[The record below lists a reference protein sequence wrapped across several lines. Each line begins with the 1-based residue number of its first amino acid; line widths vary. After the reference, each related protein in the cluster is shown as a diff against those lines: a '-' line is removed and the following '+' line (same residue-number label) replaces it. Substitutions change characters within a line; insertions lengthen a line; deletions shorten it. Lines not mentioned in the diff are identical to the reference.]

1 MVKVLVVGQ
10 TPPPYLGQPIML
22 QKLLDS
28 GIADV
33 ELHHVGIRLS
43 TDANEV
49 GRFGWT
55 KVLNLFPIIAH
66 IWWARI
72 FRGVKILYY
81 PPAGPNRV
89 TMFRDFAILLPTRFL
104 FAKTIF
110 HFHASGLSE
119 MYPRLPAWQ
128 RWLFRRAYYNADA
141 GIRLSELTPDDARQ
155 LRVHREYVI
164 ANGIDDPC
172 PAGPI
177 TDTTPVS
184 TQRPLR
190 VLFVAMLR
198 ESKGVLV
205 LIEAAAQL
213 AQRGV
218 PVEVEIMGQFI
229 SPEFADRVHAR
240 VKELGVED
248 RVKFL
253 GMLTGDAKFA
263 AYARA
268 DIFSMP
274 TFYESEAFPVVLL
287 EAMAY
292 GLPIVATRWRG
303 IPTIVDDEVTGFLV
317 EPRDSSPVADRI
329 AELAEDPA
337 LRVRLG
343 QAGREKF
350 LDLYVWERHLTNM
363 RRVFLDTAGIV
374 DARHDEVTLQQ
385 PAPSEAKVEALA

>member
-28 GIADV
+28 PIAGV

-49 GRFGWT
+49 GRFRWS
-55 KVLNLFPIIAH
+55 KVLTLIPIVLRIV
-66 IWWARI
+66 WARL
-72 FRGVKILYY
+72 FGGVKILYY

-89 TMFRDFAILLPTRFL
+89 TIFRDFAILLPTRWL
-104 FAKTIF
+104 FGKTIF

-119 MYPRLPAWQ
+119 IYERLPAWQ

-141 GIRLSELTPDDARQ
+141 GIRLSALTPDDARQ
-155 LRVHREYVI
+155 LRVRREYVI

-172 PAGPI
+172 PAGPMA
-177 TDTTPVS
+177 DTTPIS
-184 TQRPLR
+184 AQRPLR
-190 VLFVAMLR
+190 ILFVAMLR

-205 LIEAAAQL
+205 LIEAAARL

-218 PVEVEIMGQFI
+218 PFQVEIMGQFI
-229 SPEFADRVHAR
+229 TPEFEKRVHAR
-240 VKELGVED
+240 VQELGLQD

-253 GMLTGDAKFA
+253 GLLTGDAKFA

-268 DIFSMP
+268 DVFSMP

-303 IPTIVDDEVTGFLV
+303 IPSIVDHDQTGFLV
-317 EPRDSSPVADRI
+317 APRSAPVAERL
-329 AELAEDPA
+329 EVLAEDPM
-337 LRVRLG
+337 LRERMG
-343 QAGREKF
+343 QAARRKF
-350 LDLYVWERHLTNM
+350 LREFEWATHVANM
-363 RRVFLDTAGIV
+363 RQVFLDTAGV
-374 DARHDEVTLQQ
+374 VAASKST
-385 PAPSEAKVEALA
+385 AKVEPAHEIESEVEALT